1 MERQHTYPPEV
12 AELDDLKKDEASLA
26 RDVGLE
32 KVLEVEATPE
42 QERKVLRKLDMI
54 LIPLMGVCYMMQ
66 YMDKLALS
74 QATMFNLRQ
83 DLHLEGQE
91 YTWTSAVF
99 YFGYFA
105 WSWPSSYLIV
115 RLPIGKYIS
124 ISVLLW
130 GGILMCH
137 AAVKNYGGLITARF
151 FLGVGE
157 AAIAPGFSLIT
168 GMFYKRE
175 EQPARQSAWF
185 LGNCISTVIGG
196 VVAYG
201 IGSIKVHSITSWQL
215 LFLFLGAIT
224 AFISFFLILLLPDSP
239 RKAIFLTTP
248 ERSIA
253 MQRTL
258 SNKTGLNDEGAFSWS
273 QAIQAI
279 RDPQT
284 WFLVLY
290 TFCVNLCNGGVT
302 SVTPRPFLFPQ
313 FPPKLTSP
321 INPQFSSIIINGFG
335 FTELKSLLM
344 QMPLGAAQ
352 IIFLLLTATCATY
365 VPNTRILMMIFNTL
379 VSTVGMILVWKLDD
393 DNRKGRLT
401 GLSLGAVFAVNIP
414 LSLSIISS
422 NVAGFTKRSTTSA
435 LLFVA
440 YCLGNIVG
448 PQFFLGSEEPYYP
461 TGMKAAISGLVFG
474 AFFLGCLLG
483 YYLWEN
489 RRRDRCF
496 GVPEVMTDGQELALG
511 LSGRTDLEMEG
522 FRYVL

>member
-1 MERQHTYPPEV
+1 MPWQLSRNPNIMEKQHTDPPPGV
-12 AELDDLKKDEASLA
+12 TPELDDLKLKEEATLA
-26 RDVGLE
+26 RDVGLGQ
-32 KVLEVEATPE
+32 VLEVEATPE
-42 QERKVLRKLDMI
+42 QERKVLRKLDII

-74 QATMFNLRQ
+74 QATLFNLRQ
-83 DLHLEGQE
+83 DLNLKGQE

-124 ISVLLW
+124 ASVLIW

-137 AAVKNYGGLITARF
+137 AAAKNFGGLMAARF

-201 IGSIKVHSITSWQL
+201 IGSIKTNAVSSWQL
-215 LFLFLGAIT
+215 LFLILGAIT
-224 AFISFFLILLLPDSP
+224 AFISFFLIFLLPDSP
-239 RKAIFLTTP
+239 KKAIFLTKP
-248 ERSIA
+248 ERAIA
-253 MQRTL
+253 MHRTL
-258 SNKTGLNDEGAFSWS
+258 ANKTGVADEGSFRWD
-273 QAIQAI
+273 QAWQAL

-290 TFCVNLCNGGVT
+290 TFSVNLCNGGIT
-302 SVTPRPFLFPQ
+302 S
-313 FPPKLTSP
+313 
-321 INPQFSSIIINGFG
+321 FSSIIINGFG
-335 FTELKSLLM
+335 FSQIRSLLM
-344 QMPLGAAQ
+344 QMPLGGAQ
-352 IIFLLLTATCATY
+352 VVFLILTAGIATF
-365 VPNTRILMMIFNTL
+365 VPHTRILMMIFNTL
-379 VSTVGMILVWKLDD
+379 TSLIGMILVWKLDE
-393 DNRKGRLT
+393 DNRRGRLT
-401 GLSLGAVFAVNIP
+401 GLALGAVFAVNIP

-440 YCLGNIVG
+440 YCVGNIVG
-448 PQFFLGSEEPYYP
+448 PQFFYTSEEPYYP
-461 TGMKAAISGLVFG
+461 TGMKAATSGLALG
-474 AFFLGCLLG
+474 AFFLVCLLV
-483 YYLWEN
+483 YYIWEN
-489 RRRDRCF
+489 KRRDRLY
-496 GVPEVMTDGQELALG
+496 GVPGQMTESQELALG
-511 LSGRTDLEMEG
+511 LSSKTDLEIED
-522 FRYVL
+522 FRYVV